1 MYSMNEFVK
10 ESLAASEELR
20 MCRFSKR
27 EQNFQACLNVLP
39 NSAEFSAKILQDLYS
54 CNEIKLELLAK
65 VLITGGNTLMAHV
78 RAQAHSEFFV
88 KTSVEVSIH

>member
-39 NSAEFSAKILQDLYS
+39 NSAEFSAKVLLNLFPYNGFYVRQ
-54 CNEIKLELLAK
+54 LAK
-65 VLITGGNTLMAHV
+65 VLITSGNTLMAHV
-78 RAQAHSEFFV
+78 RVQAHSEFFV